1 MFEGSSH
8 TASQSQGDVDLYVK
22 DRCWVTLNGAKL
34 MWLPREYRPRCSAVH
49 GNMIALGNESGGGH
63 HHWISRAGSVNAPLL
78 IVTLSILPFGK
89 IRL

>member
-49 GNMIALGNESGGGH
+49 GNMIALGNESGGGV
-63 HHWISRAGSVNAPLL
+63 IIIGFRAPGVSMLL
-78 IVTLSILPFGK
+78 F
-89 IRL
+89 